1 MKKIRLKSLLFVM
14 ILTLLITCIPLN
26 GFAEEDSLN
35 KNIEKIKTLFKIG
48 DEYEHF
54 NEHQYDNHNGKNITS
69 LSWSNQNNNINVE
82 IDEEG
87 NIIGY
92 RKNECTSDKNRR
104 IYKFPKITKEQGEKI
119 AKDFIKKL
127 YPDILDKIKSDE
139 NDSVYHRND
148 LKAYHY
154 SFVRTEND
162 ILYNENN
169 VYISVDTQTGEVTS
183 FNISW
188 EKDLKFADTKDII
201 SKDEAKKIYNDNIDL
216 ELLYSI
222 KETDKDTKSY
232 LAYRNIDTDKTVEA
246 NTKDVLSTSYTSAYP
261 IYGNVFYPAIEKIST
276 EKENELI
283 NSKKIISRK
292 EAGKKI
298 IDTFKLGKGY
308 EVNGCKLI
316 CIKEKDIYIWEV
328 MVMKHMENQ
337 GSGSGAR
344 INAKTGEIMSFSD
357 PGFSMEDEKE
367 TKYSK
372 EELLKKANELIKNS
386 NPEKYKEVEYIEN
399 ENEDLI
405 YRDNNISSFSFVR
418 KANGFKVENDG
429 FGIALSNATGNVL
442 SYNYNWSDL
451 EFESPDNI
459 IQKDKA
465 KEILL
470 KDRELILE
478 YQKENNEKE
487 IKNVKLVYDLKDKYL
502 TVDAKKAEIIDDINE
517 LMEKAKMKEYQ
528 DIKNSF
534 AKNQINKLQDC
545 IILFDGEEF
554 KPKQE
559 ITQEEFF
566 QLLAQTKGI
575 YYFYE
580 NQDYMYERLIDEGIL
595 KKEEK
600 NIEGKVTREEAV
612 KYIIRAFGQ
621 EPLEN
626 LEDIYNLEF
635 DDADKIS
642 TDLKGH
648 VAIAK
653 GLGLISGEGNFR
665 PKDNLTREEAAI
677 LIYNILNR
685 E

>member
-1 MKKIRLKSLLFVM
+1 MKKMRFKFLMFAM
-14 ILTLLITCIPLN
+14 ILTLLITCIPLY
-26 GFAEEDSLN
+26 GFAEGDSLN

-54 NEHQYDNHNGKNITS
+54 NNHQYDDLNGKNITN
-69 LSWSNQNNNINVE
+69 LSWSNQKNNINVE
-82 IDEEG
+82 IDEEE
-87 NIIGY
+87 NIISY
-92 RKNECTSDKNRR
+92 WKSDFISDKDKR

-139 NDSVYHRND
+139 NDSIYHRND

-162 ILYNENN
+162 IFYNENN
-169 VYISVDTQTGEVTS
+169 VNISVDTQTGEITS

-188 EKDLKFADTKDII
+188 EKDLKFADKKDII

-222 KETDKDTKSY
+222 KETDKDEKSH
-232 LAYRNIDTDKTVEA
+232 LAYRIIDTDKTVDA
-246 NTKDVLSTSYTSAYP
+246 NTKDILSTSYISSYP
-261 IYGNVFYPAIEKIST
+261 IYGNMFYPAMENIPI

-283 NSKKIISRK
+283 SSKKIISRK
-292 EAGKKI
+292 EAGEKI
-298 IDTFKLGKGY
+298 IDTFKLGKEY
-308 EVNGCKLI
+308 EVNGYKLI
-316 CIKEKDIYIWEV
+316 GIKDKDIYIWQV
-328 MVMKHMENQ
+328 MVMKHIENQ
-337 GSGSGAR
+337 GSGSGST
-344 INAKTGEIMSFSD
+344 INAKTGEIMNFSD
-357 PGFSMEDEKE
+357 PGFSMEHEKKA
-367 TKYSK
+367 KYSK

-405 YRDNNISSFSFVR
+405 YRNNNISSFSFVR
-418 KANGFKVENDG
+418 KANGIKVENDG
-429 FGIALSNATGNVL
+429 FNITLSNYTGNVL

-470 KDRELILE
+470 KDKDLVLE
-478 YQKENNEKE
+478 YQKETNKKE
-487 IKNVKLVYDLKDKYL
+487 TKDVKLVYDFKEKYS
-502 TVDAKKAEIIDDINE
+502 TVNAKKAEIIDNTKE
-517 LMEKAKMKEYQ
+517 LMEKAKVKEYQ

-534 AKNQINKLQDC
+534 AKNQIQKLQDY
-545 IILFDGEEF
+545 IILFEGEEF
-554 KPKQE
+554 KPKQD

-575 YYFYE
+575 YYFYN
-580 NQDYMYERLIDEGIL
+580 NQDYMYKRLIDEGIL

-600 NIEGKVTREEAV
+600 NTEGKITREEAI
-612 KYIIRAFGQ
+612 KYIIKAFGQ

-626 LEDIYNLEF
+626 LGDIYNLEY

-642 TDLKGH
+642 TNLKGH
-648 VAIAK
+648 IAIAK
-653 GLGLISGEGNFR
+653 GLGLISGKGNFR
-665 PKDNLTREEAAI
+665 PKDNLTRQEAAI